1 MSLFGRIIARAA
13 LPGQPVPPLAL
24 PKGMT
29 MARAPAQMP
38 DEDETAAPLARA
50 AAPGEDQAKLAL
62 LRREAAGDAMEDLP
76 RLRRAADPKAE
87 GEDEPQDKAAPLRRA
102 AKQPSED
109 EMAQPMRRAAEPST
123 DDEKAQPLHRAA
135 TGTPPEPEEKAR
147 PMRRLA
153 APLHRFPVLPSL
165 ILRVAPQAET
175 LTADNSPMPADASGE
190 PDNER
195 AMTLRR
201 DAGLPGAAPGF
212 SAVPTGPAF
221 DPPPPATPAE
231 FAPEVFADAPPHL
244 RQAFEPERP
253 AYPQPQPDWP
263 AFEPAAQR
271 PQPQTTE
278 RPRVVIEQIDVA
290 ITDSGSAGHGQMD
303 FAATLT
309 RALRSRYLGG

>member
-50 AAPGEDQAKLAL
+50 AAPAEDQDKLAP

-102 AKQPSED
+102 AEQPSED
-109 EMAQPMRRAAEPST
+109 EMAQPLQRATAE
-123 DDEKAQPLHRAA
+123 
-135 TGTPPEPEEKAR
+135 TPPEPEEKAQ

-165 ILRVAPQAET
+165 ISRVAPQAET
-175 LTADNSPMPADASGE
+175 LTADNSPMPANASGE
-190 PDNER
+190 PDNEP
-195 AMTLRR
+195 AMALRR

-263 AFEPAAQR
+263 TFEPAAQR

-290 ITDSGSAGHGQMD
+290 ITDSGSAGHGQAD